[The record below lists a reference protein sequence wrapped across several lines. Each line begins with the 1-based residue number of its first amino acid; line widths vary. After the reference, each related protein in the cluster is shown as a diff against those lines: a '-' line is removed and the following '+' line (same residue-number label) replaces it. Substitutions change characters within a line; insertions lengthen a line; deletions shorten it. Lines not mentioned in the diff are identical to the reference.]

1 MSFLFRPRT
10 GATDLAGPSKPL
22 PGGAAGDAAAAAE
35 FAAKR
40 YVWIPDKEAG
50 YLSAWVV
57 REEDG
62 GEISVCSLLDGQVGD
77 MTLFCRVQTHSI
89 SPTLD
94 YRCETYPQMI

>member
-1 MSFLFRPRT
+1 MGSLFRPRT
-10 GATDLAGPSKPL
+10 IAASEAGPSKPL

-35 FAAKR
+35 FAAKK

-62 GEISVCSLLDGQVGD
+62 GEISVCSLLDGQVSV
-77 MTLFCRVQTHSI
+77 MVSLHYLSQTTNDWD
-89 SPTLD
+89 P
-94 YRCETYPQMI
+94 

>member
-1 MSFLFRPRT
+1 MGSLFHPRT
-10 GATDLAGPSKPL
+10 NGAGPSRVGARPP

-57 REEDG
+57 QEEDG
-62 GEISVCSLLDGQVGD
+62 GEMSVCSLSDGQVSNAYETSVEYLLFFLRPKM
-77 MTLFCRVQTHSI
+77 MTDSFL
-89 SPTLD
+89 
-94 YRCETYPQMI
+94 